1 MSSRFRRSS
10 SLFVSR
16 LSSRTTTEDLEET
29 FREFGRLK
37 DVYIPRNYYT
47 REPRGFAYIEY
58 YDERDCEE
66 AYRHR
71 NFYLHG
77 RELTVEFARGDRKTP
92 REMRHGGGGV
102 YPRERYTTPEN
113 SYRPRYS
120 RSRSPSKRFYDE
132 HKNNNR
138 QYKSRSISR
147 SPQYDN
153 YKRSE
158 KELVGYSWDA
168 K

>member
-37 DVYIPRNYYT
+37 DGDYMET
-47 REPRGFAYIEY
+47 LKLLK
-58 YDERDCEE
+58 